1 MDEQF
6 DNRLN
11 NRIREVFD
19 NYEYP
24 PVEHGWA
31 ELRKKFPAEEKHNKV
46 AWLWW
51 SSAAAIILVVLGIGL
66 WRNGFDDT
74 QNTIALKPAIKQPVK
89 DSVISNTVVQQQPVV
104 AKTNPSD
111 VKQSYV
117 SPYVQSL
124 GVTPRVNYPANNTVV
139 TIPVTQQPA
148 KVVVP
153 ENSTAIAQ
161 AKNTPATAVLT
172 TPADSVQ
179 TLPSAV
185 QQPQLAQATKPADDN
200 LNATAVQPQQN
211 TMAATATPKPKQN
224 SIMDMFEQE
233 KRNQS
238 AQKNTANKQGDKKV
252 TFAVYATTY
261 FNYSEGSSNQMN
273 AGAGFSSDFK
283 LSKKLKLSTG
293 VALAQNSLNYGSAA
307 TAPQAAFAAAAKA
320 PVLKDAALFAMSAAV
335 PVFRNYNVSMLG
347 IDVPVNLKYEF
358 NPDKT
363 DAFISAGLSSGT
375 FFDENYTYK
384 YTYSNGAVANNTGA
398 AEDHNETTHSSNNFY
413 FGKMLNLSFGIGYPV
428 GTNRLIVEPFVKYPL
443 GGLGAQD
450 IRFGSGGV
458 NLKFSFKG
466 GKR

>member
-1 MDEQF
+1 MDDQF
-6 DNRLN
+6 DNKLS

-24 PVEHGWA
+24 PAEHGWA

-51 SSAAAIILVVLGIGL
+51 SSAAAIILVMLGIGL
-66 WRNGFDDT
+66 WYNGTDST
-74 QNTIALKPAIKQPVK
+74 QNNYAVKPVVKKPVK
-89 DSVISNTVVQQQPVV
+89 DSVIKNPTIAQQPVI
-104 AKTNPSD
+104 AKTEPVN
-111 VKQSYV
+111 VKPSYV

-124 GVTPRVNYPANNTVV
+124 GVSPRNTYRPNTAAVNSSV
-139 TIPVTQQPA
+139 IQQPA
-148 KVVVP
+148 EVAKT

-161 AKNTPATAVLT
+161 TNSTPAASVVTTAVDSAKNIDPV
-172 TPADSVQ
+172 
-179 TLPSAV
+179 V
-185 QQPQLAQATKPADDN
+185 QQPQLAQSVKPAEN
-200 LNATAVQPQQN
+200 SPIVQSQQN
-211 TMAATATPKPKQN
+211 AIAATATQKPKQTT
-224 SIMDMFEQE
+224 IMDMFEQE
-233 KRNQS
+233 KKNKAAQRNLG
-238 AQKNTANKQGDKKV
+238 NKQGDKKV

-273 AGAGFSSDFK
+273 AGAGVSSDFR

-307 TAPQAAFAAAAKA
+307 AAPQSAFALASKA
-320 PVLKDAALFAMSAAV
+320 RVLNQEGLFAMSAAL

-375 FFDENYTYK
+375 FFDESYTYK
-384 YTYSNGAVANNTGA
+384 YTYSNGTVANSA
-398 AEDHNETTHSSNNFY
+398 AASEDHNETAHSSNNFY
-413 FGKMLNLSFGIGYPV
+413 FGKMLNVSFGIGYPV
-428 GTNRLIVEPFVKYPL
+428 GNNRLIVEPFVKYPL